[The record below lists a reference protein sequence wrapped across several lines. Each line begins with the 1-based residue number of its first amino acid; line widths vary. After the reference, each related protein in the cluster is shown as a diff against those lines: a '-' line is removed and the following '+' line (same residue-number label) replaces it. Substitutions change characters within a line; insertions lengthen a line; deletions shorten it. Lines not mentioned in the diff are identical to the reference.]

1 MQNLDFVQSIS
12 YMVAPVIIIIY
23 SLYIYFESVVQN
35 KRQRMQK
42 AYTAYGEDM
51 AYALD
56 DNPYTRD
63 KYWLRQ

>member
-1 MQNLDFVQSIS
+1 MQNLDFVQSIP

-42 AYTAYGEDM
+42 SYTAYGEDM

-63 KYWLRQ
+63 KY